1 MIRGIDTMAINN
13 SVVNKI
19 FNDLDA
25 YRDYCRFE
33 GKVFDE
39 PALYKKN
46 DPNWIA
52 YQKYQGWLR
61 AKARNAGRDNARRDH
76 RASATT
82 HLMIITMTMYIGDI
96 EAVET
101 R

>member
-1 MIRGIDTMAINN
+1 MAIEFNR
-13 SVVNKI
+13 SAYTKV

-39 PALYKKN
+39 ADLYKK
-46 DPNWIA
+46 DSPNWQA

-61 AKARNAGRDNARRDH
+61 AKARNAGRNINTRRN
-76 RASATT
+76 
-82 HLMIITMTMYIGDI
+82 
-96 EAVET
+96 
-101 R
+101 